1 MIPGAGKY
9 AFKRQLV
16 SRNTAVLVAETY
28 EEEEKG
34 SSIIDSVTEERREL
48 DEETIDKIDASF
60 ICSPDAKV

>member
-48 DEETIDKIDASF
+48 DEETID
-60 ICSPDAKV
+60 